1 MLISIFRLN
10 PILDAEGVE
19 IPYDCTVTAHDN
31 PNDWGRVYF
40 RPYVHTFVRALSRIC
55 EVVIFTA
62 ACKEYADQIL
72 DALDPNKEFIHHRL
86 YRESCQEC
94 QTNSDLHPDAK
105 VYVKD
110 LRILGRDLSKLVLLD
125 NSLFCLAFQPD
136 SGIVVNPFK
145 GDREDD
151 ELIQLLD
158 TLTWLERS
166 VRAGVDARDALRS
179 VYALSGVL
187 ELYRTK
193 GRFGVKVT
201 SFDDSHSFLT
211 DSPALSESDDV
222 FDENRAMPNITP
234 AEKPRMN
241 MTVPS
246 VPILSRLST
255 GMQSQAVFT
264 PQLPRQFYFSFN
276 GAQPPTSLAKSRSS
290 AYFTPMPQMSPVYTT
305 RTLPSF
311 MPPVPF
317 TQSVISSPR
326 LVSRAPVRTPAVSA
340 PFFTRGF

>member
-1 MLISIFRLN
+1 M
-10 PILDAEGVE
+10 
-19 IPYDCTVTAHDN
+19 TAQDN

-40 RPYVHTFVRALSRIC
+40 RPYVHTFLRALSRIC

-72 DALDPNKEFIHHRL
+72 DVLDPNKEFIHHRL

-94 QTNSDLHPDAK
+94 QTNSDIQDAK

-110 LRILGRDLSKLVLLD
+110 LRVLGRDLSKVVLLD

-136 SGIVVNPFK
+136 SGIVVNPYK
-145 GDREDD
+145 GDKDDD

-166 VRAGVDARDALRS
+166 VRVGVDSRDALRS
-179 VYALSGVL
+179 IYALSGIL
-187 ELYRTK
+187 EVYKAK
-193 GRFGVKVT
+193 GRFGIKVACM
-201 SFDDSHSFLT
+201 SDHSFLT
-211 DSPALSESDDV
+211 DSPALSDSDA
-222 FDENRAMPNITP
+222 FDENLEMQNKPL
-234 AEKPRMN
+234 EKPRVN
-241 MTVPS
+241 LTVPS

-255 GMQSQAVFT
+255 GMKSQATFT

-276 GAQPPTSLAKSRSS
+276 GAHPPSSLAKSRSS
-290 AYFTPMPQMSPVYTT
+290 AYFSPMPQKSPTYTT

-311 MPPVPF
+311 MPPAPF
-317 TQSVISSPR
+317 TQTISSPR
-326 LVSRAPVRTPAVSA
+326 LVSRTPAVSA